1 MLRVLAVY
9 YVIYVVFFMS
19 NRQLFKN
26 KKHNL
31 LSMEKFKKFYKLAK
45 YQFAL

>member
-1 MLRVLAVY
+1 MPRVLAVY

-19 NRQLFKN
+19 NRQLKN

-31 LSMEKFKKFYKLAK
+31 LSMEKFKKPYKLAK
-45 YQFAL
+45 YQFSL